1 MRTLL
6 LFIFR
11 IRAFLL
17 FVAFEAL
24 CFWLIFTNNPYQ
36 SAAFFNSSNEMAATL
51 LSYSSD
57 ATEYLNLAEQ
67 NQILNQENAILKAK
81 LANIELLSDINKDTT
96 ILSGFGLS
104 DSVYYYIPAKVIN
117 QSLRNTQN
125 YLTIDKGSNH
135 GIEEGMGVI
144 SSDGVVGRIKVVGRN
159 FSTITSVLHR
169 EVLTSSVIQSNNS
182 IGSVQ
187 WSGQDPTIAK
197 LLYIPRHIIITPGDA
212 VVTSGFSTVYPPAV
226 PVGNIIDKE
235 IRGDATYYDI
245 NIRLST
251 DFTSLKWVY
260 VIGNK
265 MKVEKDSIEN
275 ITLGISE
282 Q

>member
-24 CFWLIFTNNPYQ
+24 CFWLIFANNPYQ
-36 SAAFFNSSNEMAATL
+36 SAAFFNSSNEVAATL
-51 LSYSSD
+51 LGYSSN
-57 ATEYLNLAEQ
+57 AREFLSLTEQ

-104 DSVYYYIPAKVIN
+104 DSAYYYIPAKVIN

-144 SSDGVVGRIKVVGRN
+144 SSDGIVGRIKIVGKN

-169 EVLTSSVIQSNNS
+169 DVLTSSVIQSNNS

-187 WSGQDPTIAK
+187 WAGQDPTMAK
-197 LLYIPRHIIITPGDA
+197 LLYIPRHIVVTTGDA

-226 PVGNIIDKE
+226 PVGNIVSKE

-265 MKVEKDSIEN
+265 TKAEKISVEN
-275 ITLGISE
+275 LTLGISE
-282 Q
+282 